1 MSQNKWFNLV
11 ALTFIT
17 LALVGCGHHASPTQK
32 QLAKK
37 QWNGARAAVLA
48 SLAKGQYDAG
58 HFDKSQETV
67 NDGLKLNPEN
77 ADLHLIN
84 AKLAVEKGQLEVADR
99 ELELTLRLQ
108 PNNPEA
114 EYLNGIV
121 YQRWNQPER
130 ALECYIRASEKA
142 PTEVAYLLARAE
154 MLVALDRSV
163 EALQLLQEKSTTFDQ
178 SAALRDAAG
187 QLLVEQGRY
196 AEAVAMLRQGSSL
209 APDDSLIREHLA
221 MAFYFNQQYREA
233 LAQFERL
240 LKDPANEKRGE
251 LWLAVGECQMHTG
264 RPADARASF
273 EQACAMS
280 PSSPKV
286 WMSHAKAALHLGD
299 SRRAEIS
306 LNKAMALD
314 PGSGEIHLMLGYLRL
329 RQQRMDDALASFRKA
344 SALDRSDPVSL
355 CMIGYVLEKSG
366 KIDQAIQYY
375 GQALKLKPDD
385 ELATKLMA
393 TVDVSEK

>member
-1 MSQNKWFNLV
+1 MKQKWISSFASV
-11 ALTFIT
+11 VIALGV
-17 LALVGCGHHASPTQK
+17 VGCGHQTSPTQK
-32 QLAKK
+32 QQAK
-37 QWNGARAAVLA
+37 QHWNGARAAVLA
-48 SLAKGQYDAG
+48 SLAKGQYESG
-58 HFDKSQETV
+58 QFDKSQQTV

-77 ADLHLIN
+77 ADLHLIS
-84 AKLAVEKGQLEVADR
+84 AKLAIEQGQLEVADR

-108 PNNPEA
+108 PGNPEA

-121 YQRWNQPER
+121 YQRWSKPDM

-142 PTEVAYLLARAE
+142 PTEVAYLMARAE
-154 MLVALDRSV
+154 MLVALDRSP

-196 AEAVAMLRQGSSL
+196 PEAVATLRQACNL
-209 APDDSLIREHLA
+209 AQDDQLTREHLA
-221 MAFYFNQQYREA
+221 MAYYLNQQYREA
-233 LAQFERL
+233 LVQFERL
-240 LKDPANEKRGE
+240 LKDPANAKRGE

-264 RPADARASF
+264 KPADARASF
-273 EQACAMS
+273 EKACAMS

-299 SRRAEIS
+299 SRRAELS
-306 LNKAMALD
+306 LNKALALD
-314 PGSGEIHLMLGYLRL
+314 ASSPEIHLMLGYLRL
-329 RQQRMDDALASFRKA
+329 RQERMNDAMAEFRKA
-344 SALDRSDPVSL
+344 NSLDRTDPVSL

-366 KIDQAIQYY
+366 KVDQAIQYY

-393 TVDVSEK
+393 TVETGEK